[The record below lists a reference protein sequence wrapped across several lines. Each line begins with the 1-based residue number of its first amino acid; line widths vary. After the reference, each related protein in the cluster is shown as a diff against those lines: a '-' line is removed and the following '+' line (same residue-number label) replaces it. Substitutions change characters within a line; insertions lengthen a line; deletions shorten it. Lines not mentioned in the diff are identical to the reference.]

1 MAGHALP
8 DYKLLNL
15 RYGTRFDPQDMEKV
29 QPVPA
34 GLFGPVRLVADR
46 ADGSA
51 YRPAPR

>member
-15 RYGTRFDPQDMEKV
+15 RYGTRFDPQDMDQV

-34 GLFGPVRLVADR
+34 GLLGPIRLVA
-46 ADGSA
+46 A
-51 YRPAPR
+51 PAPRGFTPSR